1 MILRGLGKLIGSAI
15 LLMASI
21 TAIGLLIT
29 LLVGMFRSPWI
40 IAGVVLLI
48 IGWVS
53 STDARKEVSKWE

>member
-1 MILRGLGKLIGSAI
+1 MILRGLSKLIGSVI

-21 TAIGLLIT
+21 AAIGLLIT